1 MSELIVECQSFTVH
15 TKYSKLLRDNVES
28 MYLNGCTI

>member
-1 MSELIVECQSFTVH
+1 MSEPIVECQLFTVH
-15 TKYSKLLRDNVES
+15 TKYSKLLRDNVET